1 MGAKSMESLKSN
13 LFLTREAY
21 LEAFETIMTPLKTA
35 ILTSEK
41 PGVNFGSSGAV
52 YDQQH
57 AEMEAL
63 IRPLWG
69 IGPYWVA
76 CKDDVLRDAYVEKLI
91 AGTDPSSPDYWG
103 DIVDYDQYIVE
114 AAALSLTLLL
124 HKTYFWSCFSEKQQE
139 NIMVW
144 LNKALGCKIP
154 KNNWTFFKVLIRL
167 ALEGCGQV
175 INQTELEE
183 ELALIERM
191 YLGDGWYMDGKT
203 TQRDYYISFAFHY
216 YSLIYV
222 KFMRERDPIRAKR
235 FTERAVM
242 FAQDYLYY
250 FDEEGEALPYGRSQT
265 YRFAQGAF
273 FAALIFAEVE
283 ALPWG
288 QIKTLLAKHLHCW
301 MQQTIFTYDGRLSIG
316 YHYENLV
323 MAEGYNAPGS
333 PYWAF
338 KTFLLFAVDQDH
350 PFWRAEPLAIKREEK
365 RLIEKGN
372 MLLIHPK
379 MKTHVLGYPAGL
391 WLENQAH
398 AAAKYSKFVYSS
410 RFGFSVP
417 KAGVCYEEG
426 AFDNVL
432 AVSRDGEYFRVK
444 GKVHDFYLTEEQVY
458 YKWLP
463 FQEVE
468 IETTIYPFGEWHV
481 RVHEI
486 VTSVPLKVREGG
498 FSLPLLGKFSEKEL
512 GKEWARVDSGEL
524 CSQIIAIE
532 GYDHTGILQPEPNTS
547 LFFPRT
553 SLPYLQKELPIGTHR
568 LICLVGGVTREE

>member
-69 IGPYWVA
+69 IGPYWVT

-114 AAALSLTLLL
+114 AALSLTLLL

-175 INQTELEE
+175 INQAELEE

-301 MQQTIFTYDGRLSIG
+301 MQQAIFTYDGRLSIG

-338 KTFLLFAVDQDH
+338 KTFLLLAVDQDH

-372 MLLIHPK
+372 MLLSHPK

-417 KAGVCYEEG
+417 KAGARYEEG

-524 CSQIIAIE
+524 CSQIVAIE
-532 GYDHTGILQPEPNTS
+532 GYDHAGILQPEPNTS